1 MKYLITTFLV
11 FISSLLYGQK
21 ISGIVVLENEQ
32 PLSNASVVI
41 RNAHNHVI
49 YALSMSD
56 KFGAFTLPLP
66 KISRDSLQIRCTY
79 LGYAETLINL
89 QDVGDTGIK
98 IILLPQ
104 PKDLPG
110 VTLDAPPIWRKGDT
124 TFFNVDKLKKGSEL
138 KLQELLVQ
146 LPGFELDENKIL
158 KYENKPVQKI
168 LTDGDDLFS
177 EKVNLMISNFPLHLV
192 ENIQVLENQSINPLL
207 KGIEGGQDVVI
218 NLQLKKSK
226 IKLGAG
232 DAAAGLDT
240 EGRYSF
246 NAVVFSLL
254 KKTKAAYIGNF
265 SKQGNGVDFAM
276 EREMRDRNVH
286 NIDQWLINTPSLRQ
300 FSMFENNYYINNKLR
315 DHRFTITGGKSKT
328 KFKTELNLVNDQQ
341 FQQTV
346 DKSSI
351 LSNNEFIRREA
362 TTDYQRSPAYF
373 HGREEIKI
381 SLNKTAAVN
390 IDINY
395 FDNRTGSV
403 VRENIHQESFYDT
416 IKRSVDNNSKSVL
429 LYADFTRRKTNA
441 NALIADFAFAWNNS
455 KQTGLFRS
463 AEIASI
469 FQLTNNEYNHL
480 NFDSDNSRL
489 QISAGTRWLRRNKKN
504 QRYSFG
510 LRLNHELYNI
520 HTLSYVNAN
529 NISLPKFQIYDIGGN
544 GKFKFTSAL
553 ANYQTSWRKS
563 KTIFSIESKLGVNI
577 FDKTG
582 DLKTNTDVFPAYY
595 VSLKLDRKKSNSV
608 SKYWI
613 WLDIKNES
621 PELAKYSAFHLPQQ
635 ANYIKSFRGDFEMI
649 DVISFDIT
657 KPFKVFKQG
666 LSISLHNSTKL
677 NSIASIY
684 DLNKTMYFVADTIVA
699 KPNILTGI
707 NINMSERRIG
717 KQRYRLYLFF
727 TNVSNYS
734 IINRE
739 LVKNNMYL
747 IIGQLKISKEWQ
759 KKYFLDFSSK
769 MGLNKSK
776 LKGFPSSKFI
786 GNYENNLK
794 GEWKINTKISTWIK
808 GRYHIMGQ
816 YVGKSEHYFLADAGV
831 QYKIKRIALLLD
843 LNNLTNIRSFNDAY
857 ISPTYQ
863 SQFYMPIIPR
873 NIALKINYSF

>member
-11 FISSLLYGQK
+11 FISWLVHGQK

-41 RNAHNHVI
+41 RNAHTHVI

-56 KFGAFTLPLP
+56 KSGAFTLPLP

-89 QDVGDTGIK
+89 KDVGDTGIK

-110 VTLDAPPIWRKGDT
+110 VTLDAPPIWRRGDT

-192 ENIQVLENQSINPLL
+192 QNIQVLENQSKNPLL

-232 DAAAGLDT
+232 DASAGIDT
-240 EGRYSF
+240 EGRYSL

-254 KKTKAAYIGNF
+254 NKTKAAYIGNF

-276 EREMRDRNVH
+276 EREMREKNVR
-286 NIDQWLINTPSLRQ
+286 NIDQWLISTPSLRQ
-300 FSMFENNYYINNKLR
+300 FSMFENSYYINNKLQ

-328 KFKTELNLVNDQQ
+328 KFKTELNLVNDKQI
-341 FQQTV
+341 QQTV

-351 LSNNEFIRREA
+351 LSNNEFIQRDA
-362 TTDYQRSPAYF
+362 ITDYQRKPSYF

-381 SLNKTAAVN
+381 SLNKISAIN

-429 LYADFTRRKTNA
+429 LYADFTRRKTNS
-441 NALIADFAFAWNNS
+441 NALIADFAFAWNDS

-504 QRYSFG
+504 QRYTIG
-510 LRLNHELYNI
+510 LRLNHERYNI
-520 HTLSYVNAN
+520 HTLSFVDAS
-529 NISLPKFQIYDIGGN
+529 NIALPKNPIYEIGGE
-544 GKFKFTSAL
+544 GKYNFTSAL
-553 ANYQTSWRKS
+553 ANFQTSRS
-563 KTIFSIESKLGVNI
+563 KPKYDFSIDNKLGANI
-577 FDKTG
+577 LDG
-582 DLKTNTDVFPAYY
+582 APNSSSDIFPAYHL
-595 VSLKLDRKKSNSV
+595 SLKYDRKKLNTSRK
-608 SKYWI
+608 KYMI
-613 WLDIKNES
+613 LLDFKNES
-621 PELAKYSAFHLPQQ
+621 PEIAKYSGFHLPKQV
-635 ANYIKSFRGDFEMI
+635 NYIKSFRGEYKMI
-649 DVISFDIT
+649 DAVRFDISKSLT
-657 KPFKVFKQG
+657 VFKQI
-666 LSISLHNSTKL
+666 LSISLNNSTQL

-684 DLNKTMYFVADTIVA
+684 DLNKTMYFEADTIVA
-699 KPNILTGI
+699 KPSIWTGI
-707 NINMSERRIG
+707 NINMSNLGLG
-717 KQRYRLYLFF
+717 KKRYRLFLSF
-727 TNVSNYS
+727 TNVSNYT

-739 LVKNNMYL
+739 LVKNDMYL
-747 IIGQLKISKEWQ
+747 MNGQLKISKEWQ
-759 KKYFLDFSSK
+759 KKYFLEFSSK

-776 LKGFPSSKFI
+776 LKGFPAGKLV

-794 GEWKINTKISTWIK
+794 GEWKVNTKISAWIK

-816 YVGKSEHYFLADAGV
+816 YVGNSEHYFLADAGM
-831 QYKIKRIALLLD
+831 QYKINRIALLLD
-843 LNNLTNIRSFNDAY
+843 FNNLTNIRSYNAAY
-857 ISPTYQ
+857 VSPTYQ

-873 NIALKINYSF
+873 NLSLKVNYSF